1 MGTRWIASGYLR
13 TGYQSHALESLR
25 PTALPIRMLVHLQR
39 GRSFIPYRT
48 LSHPAITLWE
58 QRQALASLRQLG
70 REQVDE
76 AELFRMIRQMRDIV
90 DTAQHTTRKAR
101 RDQERRQ
108 HLKMQSPS
116 GKLAPPVT
124 GLPDPQTE
132 GQSAAMPFGQIEEW

>member
-1 MGTRWIASGYLR
+1 
-13 TGYQSHALESLR
+13 
-25 PTALPIRMLVHLQR
+25 
-39 GRSFIPYRT
+39 
-48 LSHPAITLWE
+48 
-58 QRQALASLRQLG
+58 
-70 REQVDE
+70 VDE